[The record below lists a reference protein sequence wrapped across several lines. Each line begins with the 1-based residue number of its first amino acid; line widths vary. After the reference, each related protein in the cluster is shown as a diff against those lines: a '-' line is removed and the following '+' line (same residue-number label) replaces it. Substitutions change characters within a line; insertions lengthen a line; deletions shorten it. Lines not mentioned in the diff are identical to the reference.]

1 MLLMTLHAAGLLYIV
16 CAVLPEHQHRSVAL
30 GTALGWLLHGVSLS
44 LWVFQ
49 ADALRFGFAV
59 MLSATLWLTVA
70 VYWIENRN
78 FALVGL
84 RRLVLPLAAIAI
96 VLPTLFPGTLLPL
109 TGKSPWFA
117 WHIAVSMLAYGALTV
132 AALHAVLMALQES
145 RLHSL
150 PQTAAVSGGLSL
162 ALDRLPPL
170 LTMERLLF
178 RMIVIGFILLS
189 LTVVSGV
196 FFSEQVFGQPFRL
209 EHKTVFSLFSWL
221 LFAVL
226 LAGRHWFGWRG
237 RTALSLTLTGFAT
250 LLLAY
255 VGSRFVMEVVLHRSL
270 T

>member
-1 MLLMTLHAAGLLYIV
+1 
-16 CAVLPEHQHRSVAL
+16 
-30 GTALGWLLHGVSLS
+30 
-44 LWVFQ
+44 
-49 ADALRFGFAV
+49 
-59 MLSATLWLTVA
+59 
-70 VYWIENRN
+70 
-78 FALVGL
+78 
-84 RRLVLPLAAIAI
+84 VLPLAAVAI